1 MSFKLGDLVYF
12 NKSKDGCDFS
22 VGVLI
27 SQKDDNFLVLDYGR
41 SYSKVTHWTKNIY
54 YLDDRSVI
62 VDTSKNYYSK
72 QIEELKSQLKPI
84 SRSFYSEEL
93 SEDYKNIREQI
104 INTCLNMSHDL
115 DDTEFENK
123 LKAICI
129 KKTNLFERKC
139 TKVDEARKHNG
150 EVKYRIRELENSL
163 KRQLETL
170 DNGIKNFEN
179 TMNII

>member
-12 NKSKDGCDFS
+12 NKSKDGYDFS
-22 VGVLI
+22 TGVLI
-27 SQKDDNFLVLDYGR
+27 RQKNDNFLVLNYGDNCFK
-41 SYSKVTHWTKNIY
+41 STYWTKEIY
-54 YLDDRSVI
+54 GLDDKSVI
-62 VDTSKNYYSK
+62 TDIINNYYSK

-84 SRSFYSEEL
+84 SKSFYLEEL

-150 EVKYRIRELENSL
+150 GIKIEIIHLEYNL
-163 KRQLETL
+163 KNQLEAL
-170 DNGIKNFEN
+170 NKGIKNYESDIN
-179 TMNII
+179 RI